1 MTSDRATI
9 LCVDDEERILRS
21 LRMLFRSRY
30 EVLATTSGQE
40 ALQLLRGRPVHALI
54 SDQRMPEMLG
64 VDLLRQA
71 RDVSPATMRL
81 LLTGYSDQQAIIGSI
96 NEGEIFRFIE
106 KPWQPQHLLDLVEQA
121 VQVAQQDFAARTAPT
136 LTPAQSALPGSGHR
150 LLVLDEDAATFQLVR
165 EVTGPDHDVRHA
177 TNVETALA
185 TLAEHEIAVVI
196 AELKHRQ
203 DDIAGS
209 LKTLKRLNPGTLT
222 IATSPLRDSPRLI
235 ELINQGQIYRFLPK
249 PLSRELLRRSLHAA
263 FSHHARIRT
272 SPILVRRHAVEEAQF
287 EPMSLS
293 ARLLDYWRKIR
304 DNGRTRLSA

>member
-1 MTSDRATI
+1 MTSDRATV

-40 ALQLLRGRPVHALI
+40 ALRILCSRPVHALI

-64 VDLLRQA
+64 VDLLHQA
-71 RDVSPATMRL
+71 HNVSPSTMRL

-96 NEGEIFRFIE
+96 NEGEIFRFVE

-121 VQVAQQDFAARTAPT
+121 VQIAQQDFALRRRLATAPVAAAT
-136 LTPAQSALPGSGHR
+136 LGRHLQV
-150 LLVLDEDAATFQLVR
+150 LVIDEDTATFHMVQELI
-165 EVTGPDHDVRHA
+165 GQNHQVRHA
-177 TNVETALA
+177 TTVETALA
-185 TLAEHEIAVVI
+185 TLAEQEIAVVV
-196 AELKHRQ
+196 AELKHRH
-203 DDIAGS
+203 DDVAGS

-222 IATSPLRDSPRLI
+222 IATSSLRDSPRLI

-263 FSHHARIRT
+263 LMHHARIKT
-272 SPILVRRHAVEEAQF
+272 SPILVRRHAVEESQF

-304 DNGRTRLSA
+304 DNGRVRLSN